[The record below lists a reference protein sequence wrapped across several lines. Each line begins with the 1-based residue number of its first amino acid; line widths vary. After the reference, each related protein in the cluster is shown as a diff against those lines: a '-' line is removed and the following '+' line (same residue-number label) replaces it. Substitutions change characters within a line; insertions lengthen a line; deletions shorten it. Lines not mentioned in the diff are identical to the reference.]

1 MIIDNQKDVKETGM
15 AFMHALAILAL
26 ASVFTGCSSLP
37 KRSSAD
43 FSTVEARMD
52 AAKRVANPEAKVH
65 IVEAEKQLKAAK
77 DACLASAADLEEAI
91 KERNN
96 AVKEARV
103 WKEKQRK
110 ALKELWFW
118 RGALIVSVLFAARG
132 PILWLVRKFVG
143 IPW

>member
-1 MIIDNQKDVKETGM
+1 MIIDRQKDVKDTGKNP
-15 AFMHALAILAL
+15 MHALAILAIV
-26 ASVFTGCSSLP
+26 AVFTGCSSLP

-52 AAKRVANPEAKVH
+52 AARRVANPEAKAH
-65 IVEAEKQLKAAK
+65 ILEAEKQLKAAK
-77 DACLASAADLEEAI
+77 DACLASVAELEEAI
-91 KERNN
+91 QERNK
-96 AVKEARV
+96 AVNEARV

-118 RGALIVSVLFAARG
+118 RGALIVSVIFAARG
-132 PILWLVRKFVG
+132 PIFWLARKFIG